1 MVRNEHLLRYF
12 KYNLPWSLA
21 FQLITSIEAFS
32 QGVWWRHPTTHRSPR
47 TSTFLKIKLSN
58 RCFSGNSLLL
68 HCQRYLNIFC
78 PARSSISSRGFLQCF
93 FSSKNIT
100 HKAFALSTN
109 ILHIIPSTC
118 PKSRITILR
127 RALQWPLHYFQ
138 MKILFMSV
146 SSMFRLT
153 GSFVLIS

>member
-78 PARSSISSRGFLQCF
+78 PARSSISSRGFSQCF
-93 FSSKNIT
+93 FSYPNRLSLFLENCEGTGTKN
-100 HKAFALSTN
+100 FF
-109 ILHIIPSTC
+109 
-118 PKSRITILR
+118 KSINFIILR
-127 RALQWPLHYFQ
+127 KCWTISAKYFSEIK
-138 MKILFMSV
+138 KI
-146 SSMFRLT
+146 
-153 GSFVLIS
+153 I